1 MLWNRFAEDSL
12 MDLISGASSGT
23 MNAQGKESNAETT
36 EEGVKMVTVKKDGVL
51 VKVPA
56 MSRSDRRSKS

>member
-1 MLWNRFAEDSL
+1 

-23 MNAQGKESNAETT
+23 TNAQGKESNTETKG
-36 EEGVKMVTVKKDGVL
+36 EEVEMVTVRKDGVL

-56 MSRSDRRSKS
+56 MSLSDRRSKS

>member
-1 MLWNRFAEDSL
+1 

-23 MNAQGKESNAETT
+23 MNAQGKESNTETT

>member
-1 MLWNRFAEDSL
+1 

-23 MNAQGKESNAETT
+23 TEAQGRESKTEAKEG
-36 EEGVKMVTVKKDGVL
+36 EEVEMVTVRKDGVL

-56 MSRSDRRSKS
+56 TSRGDRRSKS